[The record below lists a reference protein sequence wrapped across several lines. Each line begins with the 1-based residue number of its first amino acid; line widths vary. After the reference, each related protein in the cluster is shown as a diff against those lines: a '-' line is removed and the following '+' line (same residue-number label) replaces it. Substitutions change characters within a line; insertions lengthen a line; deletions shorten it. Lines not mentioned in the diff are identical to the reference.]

1 MYDGK
6 ERFDPII
13 YDNGLHFTHSMM
25 CNAGG
30 SFWEMHTNQS
40 KITLFLYKNGFC
52 LWRKSHLWVDVTSSL
67 RPFHALRQPVQVT
80 GCRGASFCLWKGVNE
95 YEPEIR
101 LPRLWDL
108 FGL

>member
-25 CNAGG
+25 RNAGG

-40 KITLFLYKNGFC
+40 KITLFLYKNGFY
-52 LWRKSHLWVDVTSSL
+52 LWRKSHLWVDVASSL

-80 GCRGASFCLWKGVNE
+80 GSRRAFF
-95 YEPEIR
+95 
-101 LPRLWDL
+101 L
-108 FGL
+108 FSERSLII

>member
-25 CNAGG
+25 YNAGG

-40 KITLFLYKNGFC
+40 KITLFLYKNGFY
-52 LWRKSHLWVDVTSSL
+52 LWRKSHLWVDVASSL

-80 GCRGASFCLWKGVNE
+80 GSCRAFF
-95 YEPEIR
+95 
-101 LPRLWDL
+101 L
-108 FGL
+108 FSERSLRI

>member
-30 SFWEMHTNQS
+30 SFWEMHTNQL
-40 KITLFLYKNGFC
+40 KMPLILYKNGFY
-52 LWRKSHLWVDVTSSL
+52 LWRKPHLEVDVAFFL
-67 RPFHALRQPVQVT
+67 LPFHALRQPVQAT
-80 GCRGASFCLWKGVNE
+80 GCRGAFFHLWNGVNE
-95 YEPEIR
+95 YESEIH
-101 LPRLWDL
+101 LPRLWNT

>member
-40 KITLFLYKNGFC
+40 KILCFYIKMDF
-52 LWRKSHLWVDVTSSL
+52 VYY
-67 RPFHALRQPVQVT
+67 PEI
-80 GCRGASFCLWKGVNE
+80 NE
-95 YEPEIR
+95 YMGNKKVQMVINNFR
-101 LPRLWDL
+101 VSQ
-108 FGL
+108 